1 MIIDYNNYIC
11 VGVQFAFAPDEYS
24 VAVYDFTKIVVSFE
38 FKAVGEYDVGLTRM
52 ASYISSGV
60 QTSQVLK
67 NPICPWYKKDDIK
80 KYLTLKISQFSHFAR
95 ANADNDDINFIVT
108 NTSEN
113 QALSERAVVLV
124 SYVMGHSDMEDF
136 EPPSPPGKPRV
147 SNVKH
152 DSIDLVWDRPEHGNV
167 SILNYKV
174 SYSTEQDEVKSINTT
189 GETLQ
194 EKITISELVP
204 NTCYNFTLQSV
215 SKIGVSMESES
226 VTVKTAKLVTE
237 VSMRSHNHAATPLS
251 SAPGQPN
258 IVKVTDTLIEL
269 KWSKPQNHPES
280 VTSYA
285 VFCCRVDDNL
295 TVHRPTNGVVETQ
308 IIDELKPET
317 KYSFTVKAICDAG
330 ISCGS
335 QTSDITAT
343 KAPLS
348 SEPGQP
354 NIVRVTDTLIE
365 LKWSKPQNHPESVTS
380 YEVSCCR
387 VDDNHTSHRQTNGVV
402 ETQIV
407 DKLKPETKYSFTVK
421 AICDAGLS
429 CGSKTSDITVTKAPL
444 SSEPGQPNIVRVTD
458 TLIEQKL
465 SKPQNHPESVTS
477 YEVSCCRVDDNL
489 TVHRPTNGVV
499 ETQIIDEL
507 KPETKYS
514 FTVKAICDA
523 GISCG
528 SQTSDIT
535 ATKAPLSS
543 EPGQP
548 NIVRVTDT
556 LIELKWSKPQN
567 HPESVTSY
575 EVSCCR
581 VDDNHTSH
589 RQTNGVVET
598 QIVDTLKPETKYSF
612 TVKAIC
618 DAGISCKSETSD
630 ITVTKAPLSSEPGQ
644 PNIVRVTDTLI
655 ELKWSKPQNH
665 PESVTSYEVF
675 CYRVND
681 NHTVHRQTNGVVE
694 TQIIDELKPETK
706 YSFTVKAI
714 CDAGISCGSQ
724 TSDITA
730 TKAPLSSEPGQTNI
744 VRVTDTLIELK
755 WSKPQNHPESVTSY
769 EVSCCRV
776 DDNHTSHRQTN
787 GVVETQIVDK
797 LKPETKYSFTVKA
810 ICDAGLSCGSK
821 TSDITVTKAP
831 LSSEPGQP
839 NIVRVTDTLIEQKLS
854 KPQNHPES
862 VTSYEVF
869 CYRVN
874 DNHTVHRQTN
884 GVVETQIIDELKPE
898 TKYSFTVKAI
908 CDAGISCGSQTSDIT
923 ATKAPLSSEPG
934 QPNIVRVTDT
944 LIELK
949 WSKPQNH
956 PESVTSYEVSCCRVD
971 DNHTSHRQTNGVV
984 ETQIVDK
991 LKPETKYSFTVKA
1004 ICDAGLSCES
1014 ETSDITVTKAP
1025 LSSEPGQPN
1034 IVRVTD
1040 TLIELKWSKP
1050 QNHPESVTSYEVFCC
1065 RVDDN
1070 HTVHRQT
1077 NGVVETQIIDE
1088 LKPNATYS
1096 FTVKAIC
1103 DAGLSCESET
1113 SDITVTKAPLS
1124 SEPGQPNIVRVTDT
1138 LIELKWSKPQN
1149 HPESVTSYEVSCCRV
1164 DDNHTSHRQTNGVVE
1179 TQIVDKLKP
1188 ETKYSFTVK
1197 AICDAGLSCESE
1209 TSDIT
1214 VTKAPLSSEPGQ
1226 PNIVR
1231 VTDTLIELKWS
1242 KPQNHPESVTS
1253 YEVSCCRVDDNHTS
1267 HRQTNG
1273 VVETQ
1278 IVDKLKPETKYS
1290 FTVKAICDA
1299 GLSCESETSDI
1310 TVTKA
1315 PLSSEPGQPNIV
1327 RVTDTL
1333 IELKWSKP
1341 QNHPESVTS
1350 YEVFCCRVDDN
1361 HIVYS
1366 QTNGVVETQKIKEL
1380 KPETKYSFTVKA
1392 ICDAGLSCESQISD
1406 IIVTKAPLSSA
1417 PGKPF
1422 VIKTTD
1428 TLIELKWNKPEKHP
1442 ESVIYYEI
1450 FCTNLENEEKK
1461 DYKTDGANE
1470 MKIIDCLQPDICYSF
1485 LVKAICAAGCS
1496 ATSEKKTVPT
1506 KPPISSAPGQPF
1518 AVDVTDTSIELK
1530 WTKPQSHSENISSYE
1545 ISCHH
1550 VDNNAVDISKTNS
1563 ADEVMKFD
1571 KLKPETKYRF
1581 TVRAK
1586 CDAGLSP
1593 ESKTSEIFETKS
1605 SISSAPGKPYAGNI
1619 TDTSIELKWAKPENH
1634 PNNVEFYTVH
1644 CHSCNDPDDWES
1656 YHTNDVNESIVI
1668 NRLVPKTQYFFK
1680 VQAKCT
1686 SGKSAESGISNV
1698 ISTKASVCGR
1708 PGKPCS
1714 FNATSNSIEVK
1725 WTKPEKNH
1733 EYVQKYKVFY
1743 LPKDDQSENWKSKWT
1758 VGTEE
1763 YITIDELR
1771 PDTYY
1776 LFKVQAECN
1785 AEFSEESEVSG
1796 SVKTKLPLPHA
1807 PEQLISSNVRHNSIH
1822 LSWRKH
1828 WSDSH
1833 DDIKSYRVLYRSQ
1846 PELTSK
1852 WNIYDTKHA
1861 EENAIISSL
1870 SPKTTYVFK
1879 VQAQSLDCQFGD
1891 ESNECVT
1898 TTNPL
1903 ICDPPGQPIVDD
1915 ITHDS
1920 VQLRWTKPHSNPEVI
1935 QRYIVYYC
1943 CLDEPGH
1950 PWHSSMVN
1958 VVEESLVKGLTPDS
1972 NYCFQV
1978 QALCKDGASEK
1989 SVSSRKIK
1997 TLIPIPNPP
2006 GQPKHLSVTDKSIQ
2020 LQWARPTWNADFVE
2034 NYFVHYRSQNDPPN
2048 QWKSIQINGM
2058 QESILIGELYPKTL
2072 YLFTV
2077 QAENHRGKSE
2087 KSEVSKICTHSALPS
2102 QPGQPRAIKVTHDQI
2117 TLTWAKPAHYAEE
2130 VQSYS
2135 IFYSIDLP
2143 KGKKWAK
2150 VETKSVE
2157 QVFAVKTLSPN
2168 TSYHFKVQAESEDGV
2183 SKDSDISDVITT
2195 RSPIPSQ
2202 PGKPKCDSAEHD
2214 CITLSWSKPD
2224 HYYENVQYYEVSY
2237 YSEDEYHKHQSLP
2250 WNIAEKTNGA
2260 LEKIKI
2266 EGLIPEKGYY
2276 FKVRAKSEFGDGPE
2290 SVVSDVIGTKPFRL
2304 AVKIVPWCTRIND
2317 SPVTYQVLMK
2327 EVLKND
2333 EQKLAKY
2340 EFGVLPS
2347 IQQQKVLLLVGATGA
2362 GKTTLI
2368 NGMIN
2373 YLFGVEWKDPFR
2385 FKLIIEEEQV
2395 QIKSKTKWISAYSFL
2410 EQNGFKFPHSL
2421 TIIDTPGFGD
2431 TEGMQRD
2438 AEITSQIKKFF
2449 STSGIDHLDGIG
2461 FVACSTNVRLT
2472 KTQKYIFNSILSL
2485 FGNDVKDNIFIMTTF
2500 ADGGKQP
2507 VMQSIDAACIPYKEK
2522 FKFNNSALYSPP
2534 SNNKFDEMFWDMGTE
2549 SFKKFFGWLSE
2560 MKPVS
2565 IKLSQ
2570 EVLDQ
2575 REKLQ
2580 IIIVGLETQI
2590 QVGMSKID
2598 LLGQEQKVLEAN
2610 EAKIKAN
2617 EEFSYVVEE
2626 VKLHKIELEPGDRAT
2641 NCLKCNFTCHHPCY
2655 IANEKGK
2662 FYKCAAMKNLEDEN
2676 TTCEVCPGECAWQ
2689 QHRNMPY
2696 RLELQR
2702 KTVTKHYSDLKERY
2716 DKAVEGKKQAEGMIK
2731 NMEREKQ
2738 DFFNEILQ
2746 NIQKAHRC
2754 IKRLDE
2760 IALKPHPLT
2769 DVEYID
2775 LLIESE
2781 KLEKKDGFEKRIKY
2795 YKEVRK
2801 QAELIIKAKGELPK
2815 EPSDIWWKNF
2825 LSLEVNTDVPVQF
2838 PKKIDPTTVD
2848 APLED
2853 IDDDDVDVD

>member
-1 MIIDYNNYIC
+1 ME
-11 VGVQFAFAPDEYS
+11 FAFAPDKYS
-24 VAVYDFTKIVVSFE
+24 AAVYNFTKIIVSLE
-38 FKAVGEYDVGLTRM
+38 FKAVGKDDVSLTRM
-52 ASYISSGV
+52 ASYLSSGGQINEV
-60 QTSQVLK
+60 SK
-67 NPICPWYKKDDIK
+67 NPICPWYKKDDVK
-80 KYLTLKISQFSHFAR
+80 KYLTLKINQFSQFAR
-95 ANADNDDINFIVT
+95 ANTGNEDMNFIIT
-108 NTSEN
+108 DTSEN
-113 QALSERAVVLV
+113 QAPCKKAVALV
-124 SYVMGHSDMEDF
+124 PYVMGHCDMEDF
-136 EPPSPPGKPRV
+136 EPPSPPSKPRV

-152 DSIDLVWDRPEHGNV
+152 DSVDLVWDKPQHGNV

-174 SYSTEQDEVKSINTT
+174 SYSTKQDEVKSVNTT

-194 EKITISELVP
+194 EKITINELVP
-204 NTCYNFTLQSV
+204 NTCYNFKLQSV

-226 VTVKTAKLVTE
+226 ITAKTAELTTQACMFNT
-237 VSMRSHNHAATPLS
+237 SSHNHLTARLSSAPGQPSIVRVTDTLIELKWSKPQNHPEIVTSYEVFCCRVDDNHIVQKQTNGVIETQIIDELKPETKYTFTVKAICDVGLSYESQTSEITVTKAPLS

-280 VTSYA
+280 VTFYE
-285 VFCCRVDDNL
+285 VFCCRVDDNHI
-295 TVHRPTNGVVETQ
+295 VQKQTNGVIETQIIDELKPETKYTFTVKAICDAGLSCESQTSEITVTKVPLSSAPGQPNIVKVTDTLIELKWSKPQNHPESVTFYEVFCCRVDDNHIVQKQTNGVIETQIIDELKPETKYTFTVKAICDAGLSCESQTSEITVTKVPLSSAPGQPNIVKVTDTLIELKWSKPQNHPESVTFYEVFCCRVDDNHIVQKQTNGVIETQ

-330 ISCGS
+330 LSYES
-335 QTSDITAT
+335 QTSEITVT
-343 KAPLS
+343 KAPLFS
-348 SEPGQP
+348 APGQP
-354 NIVRVTDTLIE
+354 NIVKVTDTLIE

-380 YEVSCCR
+380 YEVSCC
-387 VDDNHTSHRQTNGVV
+387 H
-402 ETQIV
+402 
-407 DKLKPETKYSFTVK
+407 
-421 AICDAGLS
+421 
-429 CGSKTSDITVTKAPL
+429 
-444 SSEPGQPNIVRVTD
+444 
-458 TLIEQKL
+458 
-465 SKPQNHPESVTS
+465 
-477 YEVSCCRVDDNL
+477 
-489 TVHRPTNGVV
+489 
-499 ETQIIDEL
+499 
-507 KPETKYS
+507 
-514 FTVKAICDA
+514 
-523 GISCG
+523 
-528 SQTSDIT
+528 
-535 ATKAPLSS
+535 
-543 EPGQP
+543 
-548 NIVRVTDT
+548 
-556 LIELKWSKPQN
+556 
-567 HPESVTSY
+567 
-575 EVSCCR
+575 
-581 VDDNHTSH
+581 
-589 RQTNGVVET
+589 
-598 QIVDTLKPETKYSF
+598 
-612 TVKAIC
+612 
-618 DAGISCKSETSD
+618 
-630 ITVTKAPLSSEPGQ
+630 
-644 PNIVRVTDTLI
+644 
-655 ELKWSKPQNH
+655 
-665 PESVTSYEVF
+665 
-675 CYRVND
+675 
-681 NHTVHRQTNGVVE
+681 
-694 TQIIDELKPETK
+694 
-706 YSFTVKAI
+706 
-714 CDAGISCGSQ
+714 
-724 TSDITA
+724 
-730 TKAPLSSEPGQTNI
+730 
-744 VRVTDTLIELK
+744 
-755 WSKPQNHPESVTSY
+755 
-769 EVSCCRV
+769 
-776 DDNHTSHRQTN
+776 
-787 GVVETQIVDK
+787 
-797 LKPETKYSFTVKA
+797 
-810 ICDAGLSCGSK
+810 
-821 TSDITVTKAP
+821 
-831 LSSEPGQP
+831 
-839 NIVRVTDTLIEQKLS
+839 
-854 KPQNHPES
+854 
-862 VTSYEVF
+862 
-869 CYRVN
+869 
-874 DNHTVHRQTN
+874 
-884 GVVETQIIDELKPE
+884 
-898 TKYSFTVKAI
+898 
-908 CDAGISCGSQTSDIT
+908 
-923 ATKAPLSSEPG
+923 
-934 QPNIVRVTDT
+934 
-944 LIELK
+944 
-949 WSKPQNH
+949 
-956 PESVTSYEVSCCRVD
+956 VD

-1070 HTVHRQT
+1070 HTSHRQT

-1088 LKPNATYS
+1088 
-1096 FTVKAIC
+1096 C
-1103 DAGLSCESET
+1103 
-1113 SDITVTKAPLS
+1113 
-1124 SEPGQPNIVRVTDT
+1124 
-1138 LIELKWSKPQN
+1138 
-1149 HPESVTSYEVSCCRV
+1149 
-1164 DDNHTSHRQTNGVVE
+1164 
-1179 TQIVDKLKP
+1179 KP

-1214 VTKAPLSSEPGQ
+1214 VTKAPLSS
-1226 PNIVR
+1226 
-1231 VTDTLIELKWS
+1231 
-1242 KPQNHPESVTS
+1242 
-1253 YEVSCCRVDDNHTS
+1253 
-1267 HRQTNG
+1267 
-1273 VVETQ
+1273 
-1278 IVDKLKPETKYS
+1278 
-1290 FTVKAICDA
+1290 A
-1299 GLSCESETSDI
+1299 
-1310 TVTKA
+1310 
-1315 PLSSEPGQPNIV
+1315 PGQPNIV

-1361 HIVYS
+1361 HTS
-1366 QTNGVVETQKIKEL
+1366 HRQTNGVVETQIINEC

-1392 ICDAGLSCESQISD
+1392 ICDAGISCESQISD
-1406 IIVTKAPLSSA
+1406 IIVTKAPLSSE

-1422 VIKTTD
+1422 VIKKSD
-1428 TLIELKWNKPEKHP
+1428 TLIELKWKKPEKHP

-1450 FCTNLENEEKK
+1450 SCTNLDNDEKK

-1485 LVKAICAAGCS
+1485 LVKAICAAGSS
-1496 ATSEKKTVPT
+1496 ATSEKKTIQT

-1518 AVDVTDTSIELK
+1518 AVDVTDTSIGLK

-1550 VDNNAVDISKTNS
+1550 VDNNAVDILKTNS
-1563 ADEVMKFD
+1563 AAEVMKFD

-1586 CDAGLSP
+1586 CDAELSP
-1593 ESKTSEIFETKS
+1593 ESKTSEIIVTKS
-1605 SISSAPGKPYAGNI
+1605 SISSAPGDPYAVNI

-1634 PNNVEFYTVH
+1634 ANNVEFYTVY
-1644 CHSCNDPDDWES
+1644 CRSFNDPNDWES
-1656 YHTNDVNESIVI
+1656 YHTNEVNESIVI

-1708 PGKPCS
+1708 PGKPCA

-1758 VGTEE
+1758 VKTEE

-1771 PDTYY
+1771 PDTFY

-1807 PEQLISSNVRHNSIH
+1807 PEQLISSNVRHNSIQ
-1822 LSWRKH
+1822 LRWRKH

-1846 PELTSK
+1846 PDLTSE

-1861 EENAIISSL
+1861 EENAIISNL
-1870 SPKTTYVFK
+1870 SPKTSYVFK

-1891 ESNECVT
+1891 ESNEYVT

-1915 ITHDS
+1915 ISHDS
-1920 VQLRWTKPHSNPEVI
+1920 VQLRWTKPHNNPEVI
-1935 QRYIVYYC
+1935 QGYIVHYC
-1943 CLDEPGH
+1943 CLDEPGR
-1950 PWHSSMVN
+1950 PWHSSKVN
-1958 VVEESLVKGLTPDS
+1958 LVEECLVKGLTPDS
-1972 NYCFQV
+1972 NYYFQV
-1978 QALCKDGASEK
+1978 QALCKDGASKK
-1989 SVSSRKIK
+1989 SISSHTIK
-1997 TLIPIPNPP
+1997 TLIPIPSPP

-2020 LQWARPTWNADFVE
+2020 LQWARPTWNADFVQ
-2034 NYFVHYRSQNDPPN
+2034 NYSVHYRSQNDPPD

-2058 QESILIGELYPKTL
+2058 RESILISELYPKTL
-2072 YLFTV
+2072 YLFRV
-2077 QAENHRGKSE
+2077 QAENQRGKSE

-2102 QPGQPRAIKVTHDQI
+2102 QPGQPRAIKVTHNQI

-2157 QVFAVKTLSPN
+2157 QVFAVKKLSPN

-2183 SKDSDISDVITT
+2183 SKDSEISDVITT

-2214 CITLSWSKPD
+2214 CLTLSWSKPD

-2260 LEKIKI
+2260 METIKI

-2290 SVVSDVIGTKPFRL
+2290 SVVSDFIGTKPFRL
-2304 AVKIVPWCTRIND
+2304 AVNIVPWCTRIKD

-2340 EFGVLPS
+2340 EFRTMDEFGVLPS

-2373 YLFGVEWKDPFR
+2373 YLFGVEWKDEFR
-2385 FKLIIEEEQV
+2385 FKLINEVV
-2395 QIKSKTKWISAYSFL
+2395 QSETKSVTKWITAYSFPK
-2410 EQNGFKFPHSL
+2410 QNGFKFPHSL
-2421 TIIDTPGFGD
+2421 TIVDTPGFGD
-2431 TEGMQRD
+2431 TEGIQRD
-2438 AEITSQIKKFF
+2438 IKITSQIKKFF
-2449 STSGIDHLDGIG
+2449 STSGIDHLDGVG
-2461 FVACSTNVRLT
+2461 FVVCSSNVRLT
-2472 KTQKYIFNSILSL
+2472 KTQKYIFDSILSV

-2507 VMQSIDAACIPYKEK
+2507 VMESIDAACIPYKEK
-2522 FKFNNSALYSPP
+2522 FKFNNSTLYSPP
-2534 SNNKFDEMFWDMGTE
+2534 SNNKFDEMFWDMGIQ
-2549 SFKKFFGWLSE
+2549 SFKRFFDCLSQV
-2560 MKPVS
+2560 KPVS
-2565 IKLSQ
+2565 TILSQ

-2580 IIIVGLETQI
+2580 TIIVGLQTQI

-2598 LLGQEQKVLEAN
+2598 LLRQEQKVLEVN
-2610 EAKIKAN
+2610 KAKIKAN
-2617 EEFSYVVEE
+2617 EEFTYVVEE
-2626 VKLHKIELEPGDRAT
+2626 LKLHEIELEPGDRAT

-2689 QHRNMPY
+2689 QHRNMPC

-2702 KTVTKHYSDLKERY
+2702 KTVTKQYSDLKERY
-2716 DKAVEGKKQAEGMIK
+2716 DKAVEGKTQAESMIT
-2731 NMEREKQ
+2731 NMEKEIQ
-2738 DFFNEILQ
+2738 DLFNKILQ
-2746 NIQKAHRC
+2746 NIQKAHHC
-2754 IKRLDE
+2754 TKCLDE
-2760 IALKPHPLT
+2760 IALKPNPLT

-2781 KLEKKDGFEKRIKY
+2781 KLDKKDGFMKRIAY

-2815 EPSDIWWKNF
+2815 EPSDIWWKNI
-2825 LSLEVNTDVPVQF
+2825 LSLEADTDVPVQF

-2853 IDDDDVDVD
+2853 IDDDDVIELD